1 MGTALMEVPKELG
14 WTTLSLPPLL
24 PPPSSP
30 SSPSPLPLLGL
41 KGSHYQPDTA
51 RLYGWRPQKM
61 YGLESV

>member
-1 MGTALMEVPKELG
+1 MGTALMEVSKELG
-14 WTTLSLPPLL
+14 WTTSSLPPL
-24 PPPSSP
+24 PPSP